1 MHTLIRMTLTVT
13 VCRKC
18 RNHACLTEIL
28 QTRADTSVKLV
39 KCQKICHGPVVGLP
53 IAGTMEWFERVEGL
67 KEIAALVRLTSKPKN
82 DTIPKPL
89 RKRRVKKHSGR
100 APR

>member
-1 MHTLIRMTLTVT
+1 MTLTVT

-18 RNHACLTEIL
+18 KNHDCLTEIL
-28 QTRADTSVKLV
+28 RTRADVSLQLV

-53 IAGTMEWFERVEGL
+53 IDGTMEWFQRVAGL
-67 KEIAALVRLTSKPKN
+67 KEIAALVRLANKRTC

-89 RKRRVKKHSGR
+89 KKRRVKKYSGR

>member
-1 MHTLIRMTLTVT
+1 MTLTVT

-18 RNHACLTEIL
+18 KNHDCLTEIL
-28 QTRADTSVKLV
+28 ETRAHAPLRLV
-39 KCQKICHGPVVGLP
+39 KCQKICHGPVVGFP
-53 IAGTMEWFERVEGL
+53 IAGRMEWFERVEGL
-67 KEIAALVRLTSKPKN
+67 KEVAALVRLTKKRTW

-89 RKRRVKKHSGR
+89 KKRRVKKHSGR

>member
-1 MHTLIRMTLTVT
+1 MTLTVT

-18 RNHACLTEIL
+18 KNHGCLTEIL
-28 QTRADTSVKLV
+28 QTHAHVSLELV

-53 IAGTMEWFERVEGL
+53 IAGRMEWFERVDGL
-67 KEIAALVRLTSKPKN
+67 KELAALVRLTNKAKT